1 MVCLWAIFA
10 EWRQFYGCTHL
21 SLDYSSESH
30 LGQDQIVQTSTL
42 QGSLSNA
49 VLRLTFQSVCFSAI
63 VLILCHQGHTL
74 CHRRPRY
81 LLIDCYISWSL
92 VTCNVVVH
100 SSCMCTL
107 SAVLYI
113 LTIKNMKIRKKISIC
128 LYYSKDPNI
137 GIGLNKRIVQTILVK
152 K

>member
-1 MVCLWAIFA
+1 MFCGVLATKWLILNRDVCVYSLLIKQNPSSQKSRVIERKVWDCNVWSIFTSYDVRSFIHVLTVMVLIFFLWRKINMVCLWAIFA

-74 CHRRPRY
+74 P
-81 LLIDCYISWSL
+81 SP
-92 VTCNVVVH
+92 
-100 SSCMCTL
+100 
-107 SAVLYI
+107 A
-113 LTIKNMKIRKKISIC
+113 
-128 LYYSKDPNI
+128 
-137 GIGLNKRIVQTILVK
+137 
-152 K
+152 